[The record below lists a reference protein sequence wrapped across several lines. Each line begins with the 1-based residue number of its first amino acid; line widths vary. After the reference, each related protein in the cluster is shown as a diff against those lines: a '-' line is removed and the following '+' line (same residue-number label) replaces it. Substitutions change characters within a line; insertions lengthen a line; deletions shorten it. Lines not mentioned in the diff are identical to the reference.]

1 MNPDIGIEET
11 SCSHSNRARQAGRS
25 SRWTVLLAVAAGAL
39 AGAVATNLLAR
50 PPAALAAQ
58 PASAP
63 HTATAWMSMARRL
76 SEPGADR
83 ALQGALVQALASD
96 TPLFRTIVE
105 EYGRTA
111 ERRSRATLRELIV
124 ASARPD
130 VSGAGMELAHDTRGL
145 QRGAG
150 FELLARLRPTPEQY
164 AMAMRAVFEDTD
176 PTALAGALMAL
187 HSPGLPSNADA
198 RQLLPRFIGLTHY
211 PDPLVRGHAIQQL
224 SDWDKSGEQATPIVL
239 EAVSDP
245 DRLVREA
252 AVGAVMIG
260 GLHSED
266 LKRALLR
273 TAGNSGEDPTLRGS
287 ALQAL
292 DRFPLTDAEQAQ
304 FRAGQDELERLS
316 KTLEEESHTR
326 KVGDH
331 G

>member
-1 MNPDIGIEET
+1 VTPDIGIEET
-11 SCSHSNRARQAGRS
+11 SRSHSSRAREAGRS
-25 SRWTVLLAVAAGAL
+25 SRWTVLPAVAVGAL
-39 AGAVATNLLAR
+39 AGFVAANLLAR
-50 PPAALAAQ
+50 PPAALAARE
-58 PASAP
+58 ASAP
-63 HTATAWMSMARRL
+63 HAATAWISMARRL
-76 SEPGADR
+76 GEPGADR
-83 ALQGALVQALASD
+83 ALQGALAQALASD

-105 EYGRTA
+105 EYGRTE
-111 ERRSRATLRELIV
+111 ERPFRATLRDLIV

-130 VSGAGMELAHDTRGL
+130 VSGAGTELAHDARGL

-176 PTALAGALMAL
+176 PTALAGALIAL
-187 HSPGLPSNADA
+187 RSPGLPSNADA
-198 RQLLPRFIGLTHY
+198 RQLLPRFIVLTHY

-239 EAVSDP
+239 DAISDP

-260 GLHSED
+260 ELRSER
-266 LKRALLR
+266 LKGALLR
-273 TAGNSGEDPTLRGS
+273 TAGNAGEDPMLRGS

-304 FRAGQDELERLS
+304 FRAGQDELERLA
-316 KTLEEESHTR
+316 KALEKNHTQER
-326 KVGDH
+326 
-331 G
+331 